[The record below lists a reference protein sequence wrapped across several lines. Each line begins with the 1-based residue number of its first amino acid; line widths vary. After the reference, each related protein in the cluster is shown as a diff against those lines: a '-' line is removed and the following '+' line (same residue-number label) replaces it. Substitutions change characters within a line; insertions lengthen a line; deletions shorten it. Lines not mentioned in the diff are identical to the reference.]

1 MVNWDLFTTTFG
13 IVLVVFVSASTV
25 SMTTWHIT
33 GSAHTLLHILPIPR
47 LIIVIILFYLT
58 GKIIFLFIN
67 RPTAYNIYFRYYLNV
82 IYVM

>member
-1 MVNWDLFTTTFG
+1 MVNWDIFTTTFG

-33 GSAHTLLHILPIPR
+33 GSAHTLPHILSIPR
-47 LIIVIILFYLT
+47 LIIVFILFYLT

-67 RPTAYNIYFRYYLNV
+67 TAYDIYFRYYLNV